1 MPPGLLLEWWQRLLP
16 SLGSAQHPTPRIHR
30 EMDLAAWGQWVGTL
44 QPPKLLGEGEINVA
58 ALPSAFSVSG
68 LLQSSFHTDL
78 LLITTAN
85 SFCSSII
92 HKSLPSPP
100 GVQEP

>member
-1 MPPGLLLEWWQRLLP
+1 M
-16 SLGSAQHPTPRIHR
+16 
-30 EMDLAAWGQWVGTL
+30 GTL
-44 QPPKLLGEGEINVA
+44 QPPKLLEEGEINVT

-68 LLQSSFHTDL
+68 HLKSSFHTDL
-78 LLITTAN
+78 LPITTTN

-100 GVQEP
+100 EEQEP